1 MAIAKINGLDIN
13 YETIG
18 DGGPWVALITGGRR
32 GYGEMM
38 PLASKIAAEGARV
51 LLHDRRNTGASSIAM
66 SADQLEEAIWAD
78 DLRNLLES
86 LDALPAFIGGSSSG
100 ARTAIF
106 FCLRHPEA
114 LRGLLLLRVTGGE
127 FAAGRLPENYYGQYI
142 HACEEGGME
151 AVCATEAYQE
161 RINAN
166 PANRE
171 ALMAMAPEE
180 FIRIM
185 TRLKELFIAGA
196 HHPVMG
202 VSEEDL
208 QSIATP
214 TIVVP
219 GNDRTHSSASGH
231 TAHRLIPGSRIHKL
245 PVEDEDLPLIPFG
258 EWAHLEEEIT
268 AVFSGFIQDITT
280 RE

>member
-18 DGGPWVALITGGRR
+18 DNGPWVALITGGRR
-32 GYGEMM
+32 GYAEMV
-38 PLASKIAAEGARV
+38 PLAQKIAAKGIRV

-66 SADQLEEAIWAD
+66 SANQVEEAIWAD
-78 DLRNLLES
+78 DLRKLLES

-114 LRGLLLLRVTGGE
+114 FRGLLLLRITGGE
-127 FAAGRLPENYYGQYI
+127 FAAGRLPENYYGQFI
-142 HACEEGGME
+142 RACEKGGME
-151 AVCATEAYQE
+151 EVCATEAYQE
-161 RINAN
+161 RISAN

-171 ALMAMAPEE
+171 ALMAMAPNE

-185 TRLKELFIAGA
+185 SRLKELFIAGT

-202 VSEEDL
+202 VSEGEL
-208 QSIATP
+208 KSITTP
-214 TIVVP
+214 TIVIP
-219 GNDRTHSSASGH
+219 GNDKTHSSASGH
-231 TAHRLIPGSRIHKL
+231 AAHHLIPGSRIHKL
-245 PVEDEDLPLIPFG
+245 PVEDQDLPLIPFS
-258 EWAHLEEEIT
+258 EWAHLEVKIT
-268 AVFSGFIQDITT
+268 EVFSGFIQDISAP
-280 RE
+280 E